1 MAAPKSIKTDPKT
14 FLEVLND
21 LSVKSEK
28 SYVWMYQLEGALNKK
43 GLFFIND
50 DGSELTDRA
59 VRLYVGKSKKEVAL
73 TLAKDT
79 GMDVS
84 EARKQVDAV
93 LLKRLEAVPDIGFKK
108 GEVKGWLAGLTTA
121 AQVRNEQVHDTGDT
135 E

>member
-21 LSVKSEK
+21 LSVKSDK
-28 SYVWMYQLEGALNKK
+28 SYVWMYQLESALNKK

-108 GEVKGWLAGLTTA
+108 GEVKGWLDGLTTA
-121 AQVRNEQVHDTGDT
+121 AQARNRQGHDTGDT

>member
-43 GLFFIND
+43 GLFFINE
-50 DGSELTDRA
+50 DGSEELSDRA

-79 GMDVS
+79 GMDVA
-84 EARKQVDAV
+84 EAQARVDSV
-93 LLKRLEAVPDIGFKK
+93 LIKRLEAVPDIGFKK
-108 GEVKGWLAGLTTA
+108 GEVKGWLAGLVTA
-121 AQVRNEQVHDTGDT
+121 EEHNKT
-135 E
+135 EDE